1 MPTDYDLARYLK
13 KKGYNPEQELDLAQ
27 LRKGYA
33 QNFDWEEGFKPSGVE
48 FASYLKQKGYQP
60 DTPGIEKIVKKESW
74 QDIHQDFRDDKVVDA
89 ETLHHTQ
96 EKKLREE
103 YGEKPRLSD
112 GTIEKIK
119 KFKHNKL
126 TFEQESLI
134 DKLILSKE
142 LNERYKKKRI
152 MQEMPTAQIQP
163 RLIGN
168 PTIDKFIQEQQLKAT
183 DLNGYIKNWNAKNNK
198 WQRYKDDS
206 KGVVVLKN
214 LHNSQDIT
222 TDFLQEVAYHKLT
235 DNDVGVNRK
244 DAEFCRQYEEIVRAG
259 GFKRTSPSKI
269 SKLSYKTHPQA
280 IYTNKTSE
288 LNTQLIKVKE
298 LAKEINTIEEQKNS

>member
-1 MPTDYDLARYLK
+1 MYFNRFAENADNKHEPDAEAFFYFASKLNQPIQIPIRCTFLDEQNLIYWVLSDEGLMPTDYDLARYLK

-33 QNFDWEEGFKPSGVE
+33 QNFDWE

-142 LNERYKKKRI
+142 LNERYKKKTDYARNANS
-152 MQEMPTAQIQP
+152 P
-163 RLIGN
+163 N
-168 PTIDKFIQEQQLKAT
+168 PTKIDVKPAMLNILPKIFQVEPVEIQQLTNLFKS
-183 DLNGYIKNWNAKNNK
+183 NN
-198 WQRYKDDS
+198 
-206 KGVVVLKN
+206 
-214 LHNSQDIT
+214 
-222 TDFLQEVAYHKLT
+222 
-235 DNDVGVNRK
+235 
-244 DAEFCRQYEEIVRAG
+244 
-259 GFKRTSPSKI
+259 
-269 SKLSYKTHPQA
+269 
-280 IYTNKTSE
+280 
-288 LNTQLIKVKE
+288 
-298 LAKEINTIEEQKNS
+298 

>member
-33 QNFDWEEGFKPSGVE
+33 QNFDWE

-163 RLIGN
+163 RLM
-168 PTIDKFIQEQQLKAT
+168 
-183 DLNGYIKNWNAKNNK
+183 
-198 WQRYKDDS
+198 S
-206 KGVVVLKN
+206 N
-214 LHNSQDIT
+214 LQCST
-222 TDFLQEVAYHKLT
+222 
-235 DNDVGVNRK
+235 
-244 DAEFCRQYEEIVRAG
+244 FCPR
-259 GFKRTSPSKI
+259 F
-269 SKLSYKTHPQA
+269 SKLNQWKS
-280 IYTNKTSE
+280 N
-288 LNTQLIKVKE
+288 N
-298 LAKEINTIEEQKNS
+298 